1 MFLLQDCSVESDQE
15 LVRAWRAVQPDL
27 WRRARRLAKNDEHLA
42 NDLLSC
48 TALKTLLYM
57 RRQGD
62 KVREVEGFLFLVL
75 NHVFLDHVRS
85 HGREKQRFDAY
96 EEVDSDHL
104 LAIQAPVP
112 GVLEQLLQEQSLK
125 QLQQA
130 LEALNEREQQLFEM
144 RFLDEQSYPFIAS
157 HFGINEALARKRVQ
171 LLRAKLSQL
180 LTRHDDEVSQAP
192 SRARSVHKP

>member
-85 HGREKQRFDAY
+85 HGREKQRFDAH

-112 GVLEQLLQEQSLK
+112 GVLEQLLQEQSIK
-125 QLQQA
+125 QLEQV
-130 LEALNEREQQLFEM
+130 LGALNEREQQLFEM
-144 RFLDEQSYPFIAS
+144 RFLDEQPYPFIAS

-171 LLRAKLSQL
+171 LLRAKLSLL
-180 LTRHDDEVSQAP
+180 LTANDNEISQT
-192 SRARSVHKP
+192 SRRARPVHKP